1 MKTKT
6 KTYALVILLGPAVVL
21 YALIYLYPT
30 VRTALMSFFSVRSL
44 TTEIS
49 QWVFVGL
56 DNYIALFKSGL
67 FLQSV
72 VNLVKIWGIGGVL
85 VLAVAMLFALILTS
99 GVKGKRFFR
108 SVIYL
113 PNVISAV
120 ALGTMWLQYVFN
132 SQFGLFK
139 NIFEALG
146 LNGLAAYQWTAQEH
160 IFSSML
166 IAYSFGMVGYF
177 MLSYMAGIERIP
189 EDYYEAAGLEGA
201 SAVQSFY
208 HITLPLMTGVIR
220 TNVVLWTVR
229 SLGFFIWSQIF
240 SPVTAEMQTI
250 TPMVYM
256 YQVVFGTEYQVDSAP
271 GIGAAVGVLMVL
283 ATIVMFALS
292 NVIFR
297 DSADEF

>member
-1 MKTKT
+1 
-6 KTYALVILLGPAVVL
+6 
-21 YALIYLYPT
+21 
-30 VRTALMSFFSVRSL
+30 MSFFSVRSL